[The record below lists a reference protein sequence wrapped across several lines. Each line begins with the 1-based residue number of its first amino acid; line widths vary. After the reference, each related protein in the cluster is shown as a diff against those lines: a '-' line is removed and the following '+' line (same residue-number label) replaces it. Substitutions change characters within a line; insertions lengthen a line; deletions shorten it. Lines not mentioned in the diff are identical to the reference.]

1 MLTKLIIK
9 NRRIAPEV
17 LQQPAACQLLLYA
30 FQFADQDGQ
39 LVLNLAMV
47 CQLLNVSYSQGQKAV
62 AYLVERGIFHKM
74 SGRKKENA
82 TGCEAEAYE
91 TKAGENTEVKG
102 ENQLTNLEIN
112 APTFEPETAEEENE
126 KEREST
132 LPPAPLSLKEKEKE
146 REEFLTNC
154 RNQTMKERIHLEPLM
169 PPAAS
174 NEAEEGA
181 TTEVGETE
189 TEVEAAREAA
199 EIVRAVEER
208 QVVKEVE
215 ERQVAAAVKEV
226 EERQVAT
233 AVKEVD
239 ERELAEAITVAE
251 TVVVDEALEL
261 PTDTAALDR
270 ELDALSRN
278 QVFLNAFASQEK
290 LTTQQVFEA
299 LQRFRQEC
307 ILQNKLRHKGKKDL
321 QAHFICWYRK
331 TLKINNHGNNNR
343 YATPEE
349 RRRADRQQR
358 RDGYAALYAK
368 YRK

>member
-1 MLTKLIIK
+1 MLTKITLK

-39 LVLNLAMV
+39 LVLNLATV

-62 AYLVERGIFHKM
+62 AFLVERGIFGKM

-82 TGCEAEAYE
+82 KDCDVESYEA
-91 TKAGENTEVKG
+91 KAGENTEVVG
-102 ENQLTNLEIN
+102 ENRETNLEIN

-132 LPPAPLSLKEKEKE
+132 LPPAPLTLIEKEKE
-146 REEFLTNC
+146 REEFQTNC
-154 RNQTMKERIHLEPLM
+154 RNRKNEERIHLEPLM
-169 PPAAS
+169 HPAAS

-181 TTEVGETE
+181 TTEVGGAE
-189 TEVEAAREAA
+189 TEVEAAREVAA
-199 EIVRAVEER
+199 TVKVAEAVEA
-208 QVVKEVE
+208 VEV
-215 ERQVAAAVKEV
+215 
-226 EERQVAT
+226 
-233 AVKEVD
+233 
-239 ERELAEAITVAE
+239 AEAINAAE

-270 ELDALSRN
+270 ELEALSHN
-278 QVFLNAFASQEK
+278 QVFLNAFANQEN

-307 ILQNKLRHKGKKDL
+307 ILQNKLQHKSRKDL
-321 QAHFICWYRK
+321 QAHFLCWYRI
-331 TLKINNHGNNNR
+331 TVKIKSHDQRNK
-343 YATPEE
+343 YATAEE
-349 RRRADRQQR
+349 RRRADREQR
-358 RDGYAALYAK
+358 QAGYAALYAK